1 MTSDSHSIAA
11 PEHCIL
17 QHRLFASF
25 ADPLFRR
32 AESDGSPVMVVK
44 LGDREAAI
52 PLRSLQREFAI
63 ADDSDDGRMLGL
75 IAQSLD
81 FISLLRVGDALP
93 TEVLSGQASWEP
105 DLVHLEISKARLQW
119 QLVAWLNSGTG
130 AETPALDA
138 GSLLQVADD
147 PARKA
152 QVQQAFAK
160 AAEALGM
167 PSREGVIQL
176 VEELAQ
182 ELAYI

>member
-75 IAQSLD
+75 IASRSISSL
-81 FISLLRVGDALP
+81 FCALATRFRPKSSAARRVGNRTWCTWKSPRHACN
-93 TEVLSGQASWEP
+93 GNWW
-105 DLVHLEISKARLQW
+105 R
-119 QLVAWLNSGTG
+119 G
-130 AETPALDA
+130 
-138 GSLLQVADD
+138 
-147 PARKA
+147 
-152 QVQQAFAK
+152 
-160 AAEALGM
+160 
-167 PSREGVIQL
+167 
-176 VEELAQ
+176 
-182 ELAYI
+182 